1 VRILPNINTNNE
13 LIEQCDSRHRTHTRV
28 KITQEAQDSMAALFR
43 CVERW
48 ERYHSLKKFV
58 DRGWD
63 ISGFLPIDIVYGL
76 YWVVSIIV
84 FVVIGRLK
92 LNLEIADRPSQE
104 EEIAWKTWI
113 HENLNEG
120 KIDPKEGQFSILC
133 VIGWSRSNIIMF
145 VVVPFVS
152 IAIASVLFGI
162 IWSQDFHRHQGDISG
177 AWTVASFIITLTA
190 GKCHGHSL
198 RGISLI
204 IGSAAAA
211 ILGIVGGFAYN

>member
-1 VRILPNINTNNE
+1 V
-13 LIEQCDSRHRTHTRV
+13 QCDSKSRTHTRV

-48 ERYHSLKKFV
+48 ERYHSLKKFL

-63 ISGFLPIDIVYGL
+63 ITGILPIDVAYGL
-76 YWVVSIIV
+76 FWVLPTIV
-84 FVVIGRLK
+84 VLMIIGRLK
-92 LNLEIADRPSQE
+92 VNLEIVDRPSQE

-133 VIGWSRSNIIMF
+133 VIGWSRFNIIMF
-145 VVVPFVS
+145 VVVPFV
-152 IAIASVLFGI
+152 AIATASVVFGI
-162 IWSQDFHRHQGDISG
+162 TWSQDFRNHQSDVSG

-190 GKCHGHSL
+190 GKCHSHNKY
-198 RGISLI
+198 I
-204 IGSAAAA
+204 IANYWFSCCSCSWYSWCVR
-211 ILGIVGGFAYN
+211 I